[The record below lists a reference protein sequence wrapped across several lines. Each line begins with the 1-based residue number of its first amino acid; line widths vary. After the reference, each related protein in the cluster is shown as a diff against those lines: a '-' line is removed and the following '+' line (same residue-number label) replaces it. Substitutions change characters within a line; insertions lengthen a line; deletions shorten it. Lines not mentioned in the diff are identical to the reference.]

1 MDGLCFGHVR
11 SLRPQSPPSST
22 KKACRL
28 PQPGKDISG
37 NAVTRPGVDS
47 VGFLNAIMRSVRCAV
62 LIALALLV
70 GACGNAGGE
79 STSSASPGSGAP
91 ATAPPTST
99 SSSVSSSSSAAAA
112 YRATT
117 VVEDLR
123 IPWEMRF
130 LPNGKLL
137 VTEREGRVILADVA
151 SGAVTEVGRIDVL
164 DRGEGGLMGLG
175 LDPDFPGTP
184 HIYVSYTHSQG
195 GNAQNRVSRFVL
207 SGLDTPNP
215 SLAGETVL
223 LDGIPAGS
231 IHDGSR
237 VAFGPDGYLW
247 VTTGDSGNGALAQQM
262 DSLAGKVLRMIRDG
276 KAAPGNPY
284 MDRPYPFS
292 LIYTLGHR
300 NPQGLAFHPQTG
312 EAYVTEHGP
321 SDNDEVNKLKAGGN
335 YGWPDLRGKA
345 NEPGF
350 IDPIMTWS
358 PTIAPAGALF
368 YSGDLLGNLGGA
380 LVFVTLKESDLRVLV
395 PTDEADLVAVAEER
409 VLFDGE
415 FGRLRAIAWGP
426 DGALYVGTSNFDG
439 RGDPGSGDDR
449 IVRIEP
455 QALNFSDIVSSPYQ
469 AAILDLASR
478 GVINGFPDGT
488 FRPQNPVTRQQFAKM
503 IVKSLGLPVSLS
515 DISPFVDVGFNLD
528 PTDPLYPDHY
538 IAVCFAYG
546 ITQGRTPTTFAPY
559 ADMTHAQLIT
569 MVARAAN
576 LPEPPAGYTP
586 PFGDFSPDHYSWAR
600 KAAYAGLLS
609 GLQGMGPEY
618 DFLVQASRGEVAQTL
633 HDLLATQPASQTGA

>member
-1 MDGLCFGHVR
+1 MGPLY
-11 SLRPQSPPSST
+11 
-22 KKACRL
+22 
-28 PQPGKDISG
+28 
-37 NAVTRPGVDS
+37 
-47 VGFLNAIMRSVRCAV
+47 AIMRSIGCAV
-62 LIALALLV
+62 LIALAFLV
-70 GACGNAGGE
+70 GACGNTGGQPTG
-79 STSSASPGSGAP
+79 SVSAGSGTPTTAAP
-91 ATAPPTST
+91 TAT
-99 SSSVSSSSSAAAA
+99 SSSMSSSSSVAAA

-117 VVEDLR
+117 VVEGLR

-137 VTEREGRVILADVA
+137 VTEREGRVILADVT

-164 DRGEGGLMGLG
+164 VRGEGGLMGLA
-175 LDPDFPGTP
+175 LDPDFPATP

-207 SGLDTPNP
+207 SGLDTPSP
-215 SLAGETVL
+215 RLAGETVL

-262 DSLAGKVLRMIRDG
+262 DSLAGKVLRMTGDG

-284 MDRPYPFS
+284 IDRPYPFS

-368 YSGDLLGNLGGA
+368 YSRDLPGDLGGA
-380 LVFVTLKESDLRVLV
+380 LVLVTLKESDLRVLI
-395 PTDEADLVAVAEER
+395 PTDEADFVAVAEER
-409 VLFDGE
+409 VLFDEE
-415 FGRLRAIAWGP
+415 FGRLRAIARGP
-426 DGALYVGTSNFDG
+426 DGALYVATSNFDG
-439 RGDPGSGDDR
+439 RGVPGPGDDR

-455 QALNFSDIVSSPYQ
+455 QALSFSDIASSPYQ

-478 GVINGFPDGT
+478 GVIDGFPDGT
-488 FRPQNPVTRQQFAKM
+488 FRPESPVTRQQFAKM
-503 IVKSLGLPVSLS
+503 IVKSLGLPVSQS
-515 DISPFVDVGFNLD
+515 DISPFVDVGSNMD

-538 IAVCFAYG
+538 VAVCFAYG
-546 ITQGRTPTTFAPY
+546 ITQGKTPTTFGPY
-559 ADMTHAQLIT
+559 ANMTHAQLIT
-569 MVARAAN
+569 MVARAAD
-576 LPEPPAGYTP
+576 LPEPPADYTP

-609 GLQGMGPEY
+609 GLQGIGPEY
-618 DFLVQASRGEVAQTL
+618 DFLAQATRGEVAQTL
-633 HDLLATQPASQTGA
+633 HDLPGSRPAIASARPRGE